1 MVNTIT
7 FTVMPNQNEMRQ
19 HIAENCEDYGWE
31 DEEAIDTPEFDK
43 WLEEQMVEHTQDNIR
58 FYATNMPEDGDLG
71 VFDKYLEKS
80 YEEQTGWL
88 YELHEGLPENVKD
101 DEEVIVLKYDDEIH
115 WSDMEVGVITPV
127 ITPMCNK
134 V

>member
-7 FTVMPNQNEMRQ
+7 FTVMPAQEALRE
-19 HIAENCEDYGWE
+19 HISENCEDYGWN
-31 DEEAIDTPEFDK
+31 DSLSLEFESWLDK
-43 WLEEQMVEHTQDNIR
+43 ICKEQTENNLR
-58 FYATNMPEDGDLG
+58 YYATNMPEDGDFG

-88 YELHEGLPENVKD
+88 CELREGLPENVKD

-115 WSDMEVGVITPV
+115 WTDMQLGVITSV
-127 ITPMCNK
+127 ITPKCNK